1 MSADRPEEGGSTK
14 QARMWTRFVFL
25 WQSRARLDDGM
36 ALNEPLGD
44 LWQHLLIGC
53 GETGEFT
60 VLSAGWNQMRVGVNL
75 PGFSNRQ
82 IAATPLNDCTLGVPI
97 ELVRAGHL
105 DVTDFTLMEA
115 GELGDPKSPCRR
127 APQSAGAVAE
137 CPKTLS
143 PRSRGQRCCRAGAAA
158 RTPPALTRDFTGFPF
173 LIGISAVVPSGI
185 SAKSR
190 RRPPMPAT

>member
-1 MSADRPEEGGSTK
+1 MLKIFRPVHVFNPAIDTLDHLKGHRRAYISSTIQKVIRQSCFKMSADRPEEGGSTK

-25 WQSRARLDDGM
+25 WRSRTRLDDGM
-36 ALNEPLGD
+36 ALDEPLGD

-53 GETGEFT
+53 GEFGEFT

-97 ELVRAGHL
+97 ELVRAGHP
-105 DVTDFTLMEA
+105 DVTDFTSMEA

-127 APQSAGAVAE
+127 APPIS
-137 CPKTLS
+137 C
-143 PRSRGQRCCRAGAAA
+143 
-158 RTPPALTRDFTGFPF
+158 TR
-173 LIGISAVVPSGI
+173 
-185 SAKSR
+185 
-190 RRPPMPAT
+190 